1 MSRLKRDT
9 SFKDGPRT
17 LLLIVVGVLALAA
30 AIWYATIRERPAT
43 EHPRLSLIVLP
54 FANLNADPAQG
65 YLGDII
71 TSELTT
77 ALSRLRGATVI
88 AAGSALTLK
97 GKPVDVKQLGA
108 DLDVRYALEGSVL
121 RSETSLRINAR
132 LIDTQTVKTLWSDR
146 FDVDRADILHAQD
159 DIVTRLKIWRC
170 SARRLRI
177 AWVTQGCLTTNC
189 ASER

>member
-1 MSRLKRDT
+1 MIL
-9 SFKDGPRT
+9 G
-17 LLLIVVGVLALAA
+17 VVSVAA
-30 AIWYATIRERPAT
+30 SVWYAAIRERPAV

-54 FANLNADPAQG
+54 FSNLNADPAQD

-97 GKPVDVKQLGA
+97 GKPVDIKQLGA

-121 RSETSLRINAR
+121 RSGGTHQCA
-132 LIDTQTVKTLWSDR
+132 TDR
-146 FDVDRADILHAQD
+146 HADR
-159 DIVTRLKIWRC
+159 
-170 SARRLRI
+170 
-177 AWVTQGCLTTNC
+177 
-189 ASER
+189 